1 MILVHLNWAVIFPP
15 NLKVYRFTGTSRR
28 TRSVSWTRRTSRSR
42 WRTTTSCPRWKG
54 ARPRSSKATSRGTK
68 TGSSSSDR
76 IEITLMTSLATN
88 LLCTYYSTQ
97 TYKSSTMV
105 SSQINQTWDQL
116 KCIYFSD
123 WLSLSKVSVSTLLCF
138 KLCRAAEVS
147 IIVSKGERNSLLLL
161 LKPKRSVL
169 ENEKALNWVS
179 DQIVSIL
186 TMRVTEDKHIVHC
199 CQKNLFKMPNAKFF
213 LYKCLFHIFQL
224 KFMH

>member
-1 MILVHLNWAVIFPP
+1 MELIKKYKKYSICVIMILVHLNWAVIFPP

-116 KCIYFSD
+116 KCIYFSYPKYQSQRSYV
-123 WLSLSKVSVSTLLCF
+123 LSCVV
-138 KLCRAAEVS
+138 R
-147 IIVSKGERNSLLLL
+147 
-161 LKPKRSVL
+161 LK
-169 ENEKALNWVS
+169 
-179 DQIVSIL
+179 
-186 TMRVTEDKHIVHC
+186 
-199 CQKNLFKMPNAKFF
+199 
-213 LYKCLFHIFQL
+213 FQL
-224 KFMH
+224 LSQRENGIAYCFS